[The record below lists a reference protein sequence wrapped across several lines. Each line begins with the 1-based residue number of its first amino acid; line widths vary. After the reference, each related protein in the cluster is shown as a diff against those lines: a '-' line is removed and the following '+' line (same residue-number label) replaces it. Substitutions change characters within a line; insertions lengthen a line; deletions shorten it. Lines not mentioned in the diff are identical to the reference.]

1 MKRRE
6 LFLIII
12 ILILLAFSWFYF
24 IYNIKRKQ
32 LISIQKEKI
41 KIQEEIR
48 ILSNN
53 KIELPKEI
61 NNSNYEKLLT
71 FIRRYNLA
79 EINQVKNLDN
89 NITINLVLSN
99 EENLLNI
106 LDYIYKNQDFLK
118 INALDITLN
127 EEQNNLLVNLTL
139 INLYLPPNIEVI
151 NNYSFNLKFFNEK
164 YYLNK
169 IKEQIELEKQIK
181 YQEKQKELTELKK
194 LELIT
199 KDNIYN
205 QSFESNIN
213 NNDIP
218 TLNIIYKGTIFINN
232 EKYGVLAMDEKEYFL
247 KENQTIIINQN
258 KIKILNIQKQSIKIL
273 LNDSNILEL
282 KLNIL

>member
-89 NITINLVLSN
+89 NII
-99 EENLLNI
+99 
-106 LDYIYKNQDFLK
+106 DYIYKNQDFLK

>member
-127 EEQNNLLVNLTL
+127 EEQNNLLVSLVL
-139 INLYLPPNIEVI
+139 SNLYLPPSVENV

-169 IKEQIELEKQIK
+169 IKEQLELEKQIK
-181 YQEKQKELTELKK
+181 EQEKQKEL
-194 LELIT
+194 ELIT
-199 KDNIYN
+199 KRNIYN

-218 TLNIIYKGTIFINN
+218 TLNMTYKGTIFINN